1 MHTVA
6 TPQSFVDT
14 LQSAEFLGLTPRR
27 VLDLARAGKL
37 PFYPLGTVQRR
48 MWRFRLSELV
58 AALSGMAA
66 GMGISEPNEPRAG
79 DRKRMRLKGKQ
90 LPRRRFRIVWDD
102 LGWFPPPFPYCSRME
117 DRSIAF
123 ISMCQDFLRTHP
135 SVVTSM
141 IDA

>member
-1 MHTVA
+1 MHTLA
-6 TPQSFVDT
+6 TLPSFVDT

-37 PFYPLGTVQRR
+37 PFYPLGTGQRR
-48 MWRFRLSELV
+48 IWRFRLSELA

-66 GMGISEPNEPRAG
+66 GMGISVPNEPRAG

-90 LPRRRFRIVWDD
+90 LPRSRFRIVWDD
-102 LGWFPPPFPYCSRME
+102 LGWFPPPFPCCSRME

-123 ISMCQDFLRTHP
+123 ISCAKTFFARIFYCHKYD
-135 SVVTSM
+135 
-141 IDA
+141 

>member
-66 GMGISEPNEPRAG
+66 GMGISVPNEPRAG

-90 LPRRRFRIVWDD
+90 LPRRRFRIVWDGF
-102 LGWFPPPFPYCSRME
+102 LLRSR
-117 DRSIAF
+117 IVPAWK
-123 ISMCQDFLRTHP
+123 IGP
-135 SVVTSM
+135 SPSSQCAKTFFARILLLSQV
-141 IDA
+141 